1 MKAHAI
7 LSPSAAARWL
17 KCPASVAMTAS
28 MPEETSPYALEGSIA
43 HAVAE
48 SVLTGEPYRAPE
60 GAEDMTPDVGAMAE
74 EVKPYTDY
82 VLQAA
87 DGGQA
92 MELIDQKLGS
102 IDLII
107 LDVMM
112 PVYDGWSVLRHI
124 RSKNTEVPVMM
135 LTART
140 EENDEVFGFDLGA
153 DDYITKPFSPIVLS
167 ARVRAIEKRCHQ
179 RSEGVYRAGELS
191 VNEIRREVCVA
202 GQTVDLTPKEYE
214 LLIYFKNNQNI
225 AVSRE
230 NILNAVW
237 GYDYFGDLRTVDTHV
252 KKLRAKLG
260 DCGKMIETVRGFG
273 YRFEGEQQ

>member
-1 MKAHAI
+1 MKILIVDDEKLLVKGIKYNFEQEGYTVLAAYDGEEAI
-7 LSPSAAARWL
+7 
-17 KCPASVAMTAS
+17 K
-28 MPEETSPYALEGSIA
+28 
-43 HAVAE
+43 
-48 SVLTGEPYRAPE
+48 
-60 GAEDMTPDVGAMAE
+60 MAYD
-74 EVKPYTDY
+74 K
-82 VLQAA
+82 
-87 DGGQA
+87 
-92 MELIDQKLGS
+92 S

-179 RSEGVYRAGELS
+179 RSEGIYQAGELS

>member
-1 MKAHAI
+1 MFTI
-7 LSPSAAARWL
+7 LIADD
-17 KCPASVAMTAS
+17 
-28 MPEETSPYALEGSIA
+28 EERIRRLVSDFLRRDG
-43 HAVAE
+43 
-48 SVLTGEPYRAPE
+48 
-60 GAEDMTPDVGAMAE
+60 
-74 EVKPYTDY
+74 YT

-112 PVYDGWSVLRHI
+112 PVYNGWSVLRHI

-179 RSEGVYRAGELS
+179 RSEGVYQAGELS

>member
-1 MKAHAI
+1 MAVKVLVVDDEKLI
-7 LSPSAAARWL
+7 VKGL
-17 KCPASVAMTAS
+17 KFSLEQDDMEVECAYDG
-28 MPEETSPYALEGSIA
+28 EEALEYA
-43 HAVAE
+43 KNNQ
-48 SVLTGEPYRAPE
+48 Y
-60 GAEDMTPDVGAMAE
+60 D
-74 EVKPYTDY
+74 
-82 VLQAA
+82 
-87 DGGQA
+87 
-92 MELIDQKLGS
+92 
-102 IDLII
+102 II
-107 LDVMM
+107 LLDIML
-112 PVYDGWSVLRHI
+112 PKLDGMQVCQQI
-124 RSKNTEVPVMM
+124 REFSNIPIIM
-135 LTART
+135 LTAKGDDMDKILGL
-140 EENDEVFGFDLGA
+140 EYGA

-179 RSEGVYRAGELS
+179 RSEGVYQAGELS

>member
-1 MKAHAI
+1 MFTI
-7 LSPSAAARWL
+7 LIADD
-17 KCPASVAMTAS
+17 
-28 MPEETSPYALEGSIA
+28 EERIRRLVSDFLRRDG
-43 HAVAE
+43 
-48 SVLTGEPYRAPE
+48 
-60 GAEDMTPDVGAMAE
+60 
-74 EVKPYTDY
+74 YT

-92 MELIDQKLGS
+92 MELIDQRLPS

-124 RSKNTEVPVMM
+124 RSKDTQVPVMM

-140 EENDEVFGFDLGA
+140 EDIDEVFGFDLGA

-167 ARVRAIEKRCHQ
+167 ARVRAMEKRRHQ
-179 RSEGVYRAGELS
+179 KEDNGMYQSGELFI
-191 VNEIRREVCVA
+191 NEVRREVRV
-202 GQTVDLTPKEYE
+202 GETIVELTPKEYE
-214 LLIYFKNNQNI
+214 LLVYFKNNQNI
-225 AVSRE
+225 AASRE

-260 DCGKMIETVRGFG
+260 VCGSMIETVRGFG
-273 YRFEGEQQ
+273 YRFEGGNV

>member
-1 MKAHAI
+1 MFTI
-7 LSPSAAARWL
+7 LIADD
-17 KCPASVAMTAS
+17 
-28 MPEETSPYALEGSIA
+28 EERIRRLVSDFLRRDG
-43 HAVAE
+43 
-48 SVLTGEPYRAPE
+48 
-60 GAEDMTPDVGAMAE
+60 
-74 EVKPYTDY
+74 YT

-124 RSKNTEVPVMM
+124 RSKNTEVAVMM

-179 RSEGVYRAGELS
+179 RSEGVYQAGELS

>member
-1 MKAHAI
+1 MFTI
-7 LSPSAAARWL
+7 LIADD
-17 KCPASVAMTAS
+17 
-28 MPEETSPYALEGSIA
+28 EERIRRLVSDFLRRDG
-43 HAVAE
+43 
-48 SVLTGEPYRAPE
+48 
-60 GAEDMTPDVGAMAE
+60 
-74 EVKPYTDY
+74 YT

-124 RSKNTEVPVMM
+124 RSKNTDVPVMM

-179 RSEGVYRAGELS
+179 HNEGIYQSGALS
-191 VNEIRREVCVA
+191 INEIRREVCVA
-202 GQTVDLTPKEYE
+202 GETVELTPKEYD

>member
-1 MKAHAI
+1 MFTI
-7 LSPSAAARWL
+7 LIADD
-17 KCPASVAMTAS
+17 
-28 MPEETSPYALEGSIA
+28 EERIRRLVSDFLRRDG
-43 HAVAE
+43 
-48 SVLTGEPYRAPE
+48 
-60 GAEDMTPDVGAMAE
+60 
-74 EVKPYTDY
+74 YT

-179 RSEGVYRAGELS
+179 RSEGVYQAGELS

-260 DCGKMIETVRGFG
+260 ECGTMIETVRGYG
-273 YRFEGEQQ
+273 YRFEV

>member
-1 MKAHAI
+1 MFTI
-7 LSPSAAARWL
+7 LIADD
-17 KCPASVAMTAS
+17 
-28 MPEETSPYALEGSIA
+28 EERIRRLVSDFLRRDG
-43 HAVAE
+43 
-48 SVLTGEPYRAPE
+48 
-60 GAEDMTPDVGAMAE
+60 
-74 EVKPYTDY
+74 YT

-179 RSEGVYRAGELS
+179 RSEGVYQAGELS

-273 YRFEGEQQ
+273 YRFEGEPQ

>member
-1 MKAHAI
+1 MKDVI
-7 LSPSAAARWL
+7 LI
-17 KCPASVAMTAS
+17 V
-28 MPEETSPYALEGSIA
+28 EDETNIRANM
-43 HAVAE
+43 AE
-48 SVLTGEPYRAPE
+48 FLQ
-60 GAEDMTPDVGAMAE
+60 AEDFETILAKDGEEAITLFEEKKPDLV
-74 EVKPYTDY
+74 
-82 VLQAA
+82 
-87 DGGQA
+87 
-92 MELIDQKLGS
+92 
-102 IDLII
+102 I
-107 LDVMM
+107 LDLML
-112 PVYDGWSVLRHI
+112 PKIDGLEVCKHI
-124 RSKNTEVPVMM
+124 RRDSDVPIIMV
-135 LTART
+135 TARD
-140 EENDEVFGFDLGA
+140 EEIDKLLGLELGA

>member
-1 MKAHAI
+1 MFTI
-7 LSPSAAARWL
+7 LIADD
-17 KCPASVAMTAS
+17 
-28 MPEETSPYALEGSIA
+28 EERIRRLVSDFLRRDG
-43 HAVAE
+43 
-48 SVLTGEPYRAPE
+48 
-60 GAEDMTPDVGAMAE
+60 
-74 EVKPYTDY
+74 YT

-179 RSEGVYRAGELS
+179 RSEGVYQAGELS

-260 DCGKMIETVRGFG
+260 DCGKMIQTVRGFG

>member
-1 MKAHAI
+1 MFTI
-7 LSPSAAARWL
+7 LIADD
-17 KCPASVAMTAS
+17 
-28 MPEETSPYALEGSIA
+28 EERIRRLVSDFLRRDG
-43 HAVAE
+43 
-48 SVLTGEPYRAPE
+48 
-60 GAEDMTPDVGAMAE
+60 
-74 EVKPYTDY
+74 YT

-92 MELIDQKLGS
+92 MELIDERLSS

-124 RSKNTEVPVMM
+124 RSKSSEVPVMM
-135 LTART
+135 LTARAEDT
-140 EENDEVFGFDLGA
+140 DEVFGFDLGA

-167 ARVRAIEKRCHQ
+167 ARVRALEKRCRQ
-179 RSEGVYRAGELS
+179 QDESESYVSGPLS
-191 VNEIRREVCVA
+191 INEMRREVMISGMPVE
-202 GQTVDLTPKEYE
+202 LTPKEYE

-225 AVSRE
+225 AASRE
-230 NILNAVW
+230 SILNAVW

-260 DCGKMIETVRGFG
+260 SCGTMIQTVRGFG
-273 YRFEGEQQ
+273 YRFEAVK

>member
-1 MKAHAI
+1 MFTI
-7 LSPSAAARWL
+7 LIADD
-17 KCPASVAMTAS
+17 
-28 MPEETSPYALEGSIA
+28 EERIRRLVSDFLRRDG
-43 HAVAE
+43 
-48 SVLTGEPYRAPE
+48 
-60 GAEDMTPDVGAMAE
+60 
-74 EVKPYTDY
+74 YT

-179 RSEGVYRAGELS
+179 RSEGVYQAGDLS

-214 LLIYFKNNQNI
+214 LLTYFKNNQNI

>member
-1 MKAHAI
+1 MFTI
-7 LSPSAAARWL
+7 LIADD
-17 KCPASVAMTAS
+17 
-28 MPEETSPYALEGSIA
+28 EERIRRLVSDFLRRDG
-43 HAVAE
+43 
-48 SVLTGEPYRAPE
+48 
-60 GAEDMTPDVGAMAE
+60 
-74 EVKPYTDY
+74 YT

-92 MELIDQKLGS
+92 MELVDQKLGS

-179 RSEGVYRAGELS
+179 RSEGVYQAGELS

-260 DCGKMIETVRGFG
+260 DCGKMIETVCGFG